1 MNERRGTKVPW
12 YASFLI
18 FLLATACAST
28 SRSVTPKLAAATNEL
43 VTTARRHRVAIRTEH
58 VSFSTDGSVVVAHV
72 PLEGIE
78 RYTDADFAVGAP
90 IQIIY
95 VASPYGINLP
105 EGSYLV
111 KAQFQAGATEGTALF
126 IGDNGTTAAQRK
138 ITISDRVQAAAVFPD
153 VYSDSPAAIPVV
165 TSTHFFVNRPGQPG
179 EPPVTQWVID
189 CAGWIPYRVLLY

>member
-1 MNERRGTKVPW
+1 MNERRGTNAPW
-12 YASFLI
+12 LTSLLV

-28 SRSVTPKLAAATNEL
+28 SRNVTPKLAAATNEL

-95 VASPYGINLP
+95 VASPQAINLP

-111 KAQFQAGATEGTALF
+111 KVQFQPGATEGKALF
-126 IGDNGTTAAQRK
+126 IGDKGTTVQQRTL
-138 ITISDRVQAAAVFPD
+138 TISDRVQAASVFPD

-165 TSTHFFVNRPGQPG
+165 TSTHFFVRQPRRPG
-179 EPPVTQWVID
+179 EPPVTRWVVD
-189 CAGWIPYRVLLY
+189 CAGWKPFRIVYY